1 MNMKNVIAEAF
12 AKMVRQKG
20 VDKVTVKAL
29 IDVCDISRQTFY
41 YHFQNIT
48 DVIEW
53 SLERATQEMLS
64 RSLQEDTPQRAIRI
78 FVSSTVENYEL
89 MCKMIESRKREQMEK
104 MLLEASRKFFESIL
118 LARYPELPLQHSD
131 LEVMLDFW
139 ACGVTGILF
148 KYCGRKRLD
157 IDAFSNQIYRL
168 LSEQMLG
175 SLKEPENEV
184 SEK

>member
-89 MCKMIESRKREQMEK
+89 MCKMMESRK
-104 MLLEASRKFFESIL
+104 
-118 LARYPELPLQHSD
+118 
-131 LEVMLDFW
+131 
-139 ACGVTGILF
+139 
-148 KYCGRKRLD
+148 
-157 IDAFSNQIYRL
+157 
-168 LSEQMLG
+168 
-175 SLKEPENEV
+175 
-184 SEK
+184 